1 MDTSVILFYLPIIFL
16 LVFVLTVSSKKQ
28 ILRVSNLWTL
38 AFVVVMILATAY
50 YPEELN
56 YDKPR
61 YTNMYFN
68 TLLYGENYEFRDPG
82 WIVYNRVCGI
92 LFGNSIDLFYILTA
106 ILYVGGTY
114 IAGVKFFGKDAV
126 GYLVVMAAG
135 CLGFSNYGTNVIRSG
150 VALSLVLIAI
160 SINCKLVYKIVIVI
174 IALSF
179 QKSMIIP
186 IFAFIGARF
195 IKPIWVVSIVWLLC
209 LFLSAVNFDMGP
221 LFESVGFVDERIERY
236 ADTINGMGGGTY
248 EKGFRWDFLLYS
260 LAPIVIAF
268 YHLFKTK
275 LSDTFY
281 ISLIK
286 AYLLANSVWLLAI
299 RMDYSD
305 RLAYLSW
312 FLIPLVTLYPVVKY
326 PQKFLR
332 PQRVL
337 VSMMLIF
344 MGVRIVLALRNNIL

>member
-1 MDTSVILFYLPIIFL
+1 MDTSLILFYLPIVFL
-16 LVFVLTVSSKKQ
+16 LAFVLTISSNNRIQKVPN
-28 ILRVSNLWTL
+28 IWTL
-38 AFVVVMILATAY
+38 AFAVLMILATAY

-61 YTNMYFN
+61 YTNMYFS
-68 TLLYGENYEFRDPG
+68 TLYYGENYEFRDPG
-82 WIVYNRVCGI
+82 WIFYNRVCGL
-92 LFGNSIDLFYILTA
+92 LFGKNIDFFYILTA
-106 ILYVGGTY
+106 TLYVGGTY
-114 IAGVKFFGKDAV
+114 IAGAKFFGKDAV

-135 CLGFSNYGTNVIRSG
+135 CLGFSNYGTNVIRAG
-150 VALSLVLIAI
+150 AALSLVLIAI
-160 SINCKLVYKIVIVI
+160 SINCKLVYRIVIVI

-195 IKPIWVVSIVWLLC
+195 IKPIRVVAIVWLLC
-209 LFLSAVNFDMGP
+209 LFLSAANFDMGP
-221 LFESVGFVDERIERY
+221 LFESVDFVDERVEKY
-236 ADTINGMGGGTY
+236 AGTINGMGGGVY

-260 LAPIVIAF
+260 LAPILVAF
-268 YHLFKTK
+268 YHLYKSK
-275 LSDTFY
+275 VSDKFY
-281 ISLIK
+281 SNLIK

-326 PQKFLR
+326 PQKYLR